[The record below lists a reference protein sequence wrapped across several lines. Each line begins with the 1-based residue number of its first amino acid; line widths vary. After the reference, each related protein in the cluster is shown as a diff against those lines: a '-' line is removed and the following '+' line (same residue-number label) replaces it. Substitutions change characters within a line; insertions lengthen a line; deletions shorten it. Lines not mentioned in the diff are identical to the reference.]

1 MPSDS
6 CFGTNV
12 LMLCLSF
19 KAVVLRVIRICHFI
33 FSRSLLPLLSV
44 FQYWRQVYLVM
55 VLAMTLAEFFA
66 QIHPLYLTK
75 KWQKLRSAIF
85 CSVVAYGLIPTIH
98 WIWLSGGFSS
108 EVVQVHVNGSSSGA
122 LIKWI
127 KVALHGSHLLK
138 QKS

>member
-1 MPSDS
+1 
-6 CFGTNV
+6 
-12 LMLCLSF
+12 MLRISF
-19 KAVVLRVIRICHFI
+19 KAVVLRVIRIHHFI
-33 FSRSLLPLLSV
+33 FHVLCFLYV

-75 KWQKLRSAIF
+75 KWQKLRSVIF

-108 EVVQVHVNGSSSGA
+108 EVVQVHVNGGSSVA
-122 LIKWI
+122 LIKLI
-127 KVALHGSHLLK
+127 KVTLHGSDLLQ
-138 QKS
+138 QKL